1 MTRYPTTQL
10 AGEKT
15 AAQNGAHGGA
25 TFSRRLFS
33 VLFCAAVL
41 VAGLAVTARAAERYT
56 RDKSPAPAATAVD
69 PSKEDTF
76 SSAATPING
85 STATATKTAPPKKGH
100 VFLGATTV
108 KSPADFGEC
117 VRVSL
122 AQSPILTKS
131 AIEIESKRL
140 DVGDA
145 YSQYIPT
152 IVMNTTFYM
161 RLPELKNTDGQSAMQ
176 AYAAG
181 NNKSP
186 QAYSSLVQYIHAS
199 DPNKDRASYDLSFST
214 GTWNPLVTAFDVMAK
229 KELVNIAVLAHLRV
243 IDEGLKQL
251 GSTFLQLGMVES
263 MVKLSKEKEEL
274 AKKNLEYVNTKVGL
288 GQSAELEVRIAQGK
302 INMAKAETEKL
313 QTNRAVLLDG
323 LKFIMGVP
331 AIQKVDLDLANYQKQ
346 VLDNFNPADVT
357 EERLQKHSFP
367 LRIKQY
373 EHSLQKKNIALSYIH
388 FLPTFSMG
396 FTSISTLNN
405 SSYKS
410 DSSKIPFMYPN
421 LNFSLPLDWWTKIR
435 DVNRQ
440 YKKLSQLSVETHN
453 LEFQISS
460 EFQKAQAKLRACVS
474 DLKLAQAN
482 ADVQKLQVQQA
493 QLRFDSGQAEY
504 DMIVKSM
511 ESYLDS
517 QQNVLLK
524 EQERNAA
531 MLDLR
536 FMSGDFQDHYINA
549 TVMESL

>member
-1 MTRYPTTQL
+1 
-10 AGEKT
+10 
-15 AAQNGAHGGA
+15 
-25 TFSRRLFS
+25 
-33 VLFCAAVL
+33 
-41 VAGLAVTARAAERYT
+41 
-56 RDKSPAPAATAVD
+56 
-69 PSKEDTF
+69 
-76 SSAATPING
+76 
-85 STATATKTAPPKKGH
+85 
-100 VFLGATTV
+100 
-108 KSPADFGEC
+108 
-117 VRVSL
+117 
-122 AQSPILTKS
+122 
-131 AIEIESKRL
+131 
-140 DVGDA
+140 
-145 YSQYIPT
+145 
-152 IVMNTTFYM
+152 
-161 RLPELKNTDGQSAMQ
+161 
-176 AYAAG
+176 
-181 NNKSP
+181 
-186 QAYSSLVQYIHAS
+186 
-199 DPNKDRASYDLSFST
+199 
-214 GTWNPLVTAFDVMAK
+214 
-229 KELVNIAVLAHLRV
+229 
-243 IDEGLKQL
+243 
-251 GSTFLQLGMVES
+251 
-263 MVKLSKEKEEL
+263 
-274 AKKNLEYVNTKVGL
+274 
-288 GQSAELEVRIAQGK
+288 
-302 INMAKAETEKL
+302 
-313 QTNRAVLLDG
+313 
-323 LKFIMGVP
+323 
-331 AIQKVDLDLANYQKQ
+331 VDLDLANYQKQ

-536 FMSGDFQDHYINA
+536 FMSGDFQDRYINA